1 MAMYEVGISADVRAR
16 HVMPGM
22 EGPEGVPHE
31 HDYRIEVVVSR
42 GELDEQGMVCDID
55 RLEAALTD
63 VLDRVRDR
71 DLEEI
76 KPSDAYAVTV
86 EVLARWA
93 HAEIDGALQGVSG
106 ELSIR
111 AWESPVAFG
120 GYAAPLNS
128 A

>member
-1 MAMYEVGISADVRAR
+1 MYEVGITAGVRAR

-22 EGPEGVPHE
+22 DGPEGRPHA
-31 HDYRIEVVVSR
+31 HDYRIEVVVAR

-55 RLEAALTD
+55 RLEAALSD

-93 HAEIDGALQGVSG
+93 HGEIAEALQGVSG
-106 ELSIR
+106 ELLVR

-120 GYAAPLNS
+120 GYAAPLSS